1 MKRKFFSILTALA
14 LCLTLLP
21 TAVWAEEADA
31 AVQEEGHTHYLCGGD
46 TCTGIGHTCTEK
58 TTFTAWT
65 SNKQPAGNRRLLFD
79 PGRDAAS

>member
-46 TCTGIGHTCTEK
+46 TWAIPAQRRPPLLRGRPI
-58 TTFTAWT
+58 TACR
-65 SNKQPAGNRRLLFD
+65 KQ
-79 PGRDAAS
+79 ASTI

>member
-65 SNKQPAGNRRLLFD
+65 SNTACRKQ
-79 PGRDAAS
+79 ASTI

>member
-31 AVQEEGHTHYLCGGD
+31 AVQEEGPYALPLRRRYLHRNWPYLHREDHLYCVD
-46 TCTGIGHTCTEK
+46 V
-58 TTFTAWT
+58 
-65 SNKQPAGNRRLLFD
+65 Q
-79 PGRDAAS
+79 